1 VYYDAKS
8 INSLKDETALP
19 EHLRKGWKPKDMASL
34 LYTSGTTGLPKAVI
48 LTRGRELMAGYSI
61 SRYLRLKPNDRFYT
75 CMPLYHAAAQATL
88 VKPSIHAG
96 NIIVLGRKFS
106 HSRFWPEVRASKA
119 NIIQYVG
126 ELCRYL
132 VNAPPSLLDKEH
144 NVEMALGNGMRPD
157 IWEKFRERFGI
168 PVINEL
174 YAATDG
180 LGFSFNENRGD
191 FTKFAIGKRGL
202 IYRMLR
208 SRIEVLVKIDPDT
221 EDILR
226 DENGFALKCKIGEP
240 GEVIH
245 EIDPQNPDAAFH
257 GYFKNKAA
265 GDKRKIKDVF
275 RKGDL

>member
-1 VYYDAKS
+1 MYYDAEL
-8 INSLKDETALP
+8 ITSLKDETPLP
-19 EHLRKGWKPKDMASL
+19 EHLRKGWKPQDMCSL
-34 LYTSGTTGLPKAVI
+34 LYTSGSTGLPKAVI
-48 LTRGRELMAGYSI
+48 LTKGRELAIGYSI
-61 SRYLRLKPNDRFYT
+61 ARYLRLKPDVRFYT
-75 CMPLYHAAAQATL
+75 CMPLYHGAAHALL
-88 VKPSIHAG
+88 VAPSIHAG
-96 NIIVLGRKFS
+96 SIIVLGRKFS

-132 VNAPPSLLDKEH
+132 VNAPLSPLDKEH
-144 NVEMALGNGMRPD
+144 NVYMAWGNGMRPD
-157 IWEKFRERFGI
+157 VWEKFRERFGI

-180 LGFSFNENRGD
+180 LGSSFNENKGD

-208 SRIEVLVKIDPDT
+208 GRVEVLVKIDPDT

-226 DENGFALKCKIGEP
+226 GEDGFAVKCKVGEP
-240 GEVIH
+240 GEYLH